1 VGGDDTQHA
10 MADGHTVEAQQAGDD
25 RATTDGPTLAARA
38 RDLANPATV
47 RGTAYLAGGLV
58 LVGLPGLSVAA
69 ANYTVGLVLLALG
82 GLDLVHAVSGRG
94 GVERARWRSALR
106 FPVELGLGGVVVWR
120 PELAVTALVALVGL
134 WLVLRGLFGLVRTS
148 LRRNLT
154 HRATRMAISLATTAL
169 GVLAVMAAAQFP
181 AAVVLIGGVA
191 AILVGV
197 ILTAY
202 GVRFALAPGAGAGAG
217 VDSGSVPQVLGDW
230 VHQMDIGPERRAG
243 LADELYFEPPDRAGK
258 LGAWWAMLLLSGAI
272 ATFAIL
278 QDSTAVVIGAML
290 VAPLMVPILGLAG
303 ALVNGWPHRA
313 ASSAWLVALGA
324 VGVVALSFVLAR
336 WVPPLVALDI
346 NSQITSRTSPTLV
359 DLLIAVSAGA
369 AGAFATVNLRVAS
382 SIAGVAIAVALVPP
396 LAVTGITLAAGSAEE
411 SLGSFLLFAT
421 NVVAIILSA
430 ALVFLLGGFADSS
443 LLRDRAQRLL
453 WTMAPFGALALVVM
467 VPLVFTSQ
475 GLIAASNLQTDT
487 EDAVG
492 VWLRPEPGLEL
503 DQVEVQ
509 PHFLDNEI
517 TVRVSGS
524 GDLPRVEDLHEAV
537 SKDSD
542 LPVALTVEYVPS
554 TVTTVDVEGS
564 VRNRIRDR

>member
-1 VGGDDTQHA
+1 VVGGDDTEHA
-10 MADGHTVEAQQAGDD
+10 MADGHTVDEQHALEGRQPAAEPSLPD
-25 RATTDGPTLAARA
+25 RIRE
-38 RDLANPATV
+38 LANPATV
-47 RGTAYLAGGLV
+47 RGTAYLAGGVV

-69 ANYTVGLVLLALG
+69 ANYTVGLVLLGLG

-94 GVERARWRSALR
+94 AVERARWRSALR
-106 FPVELGLGGVVVWR
+106 FPVELGLGGVVIWQ
-120 PELAVTALVALVGL
+120 PDLAVTALIGLVGL
-134 WLVLRGLFGLVRTS
+134 WLFLRGLFGLVRTS
-148 LRRNLT
+148 LRRHLP
-154 HRATRMAISLATTAL
+154 HRATRMAISLATAAL
-169 GVLAVMAAAQFP
+169 GVLAVMAASQFP

-197 ILTAY
+197 LLLAY
-202 GVRFALAPGAGAGAG
+202 GLRFAVVPGAG
-217 VDSGSVPQVLGDW
+217 VDDGSVPRMLGDW
-230 VHQMDIGPERRAG
+230 VHQMDIGQERRAG

-324 VGVVALSFVLAR
+324 AGVVALSFVLAR

-346 NSQITSRTSPTLV
+346 NSQVTSRTSPTLV

-396 LAVTGITLAAGSAEE
+396 LAVTGITLAAGSPEE

-430 ALVFLLGGFADSS
+430 ALVFLLGGFADSA

-475 GLIAASNLQTDT
+475 GLIAATNLQSDT
-487 EDAVG
+487 EDAAR

-517 TVRVSGS
+517 NVRVSGS
-524 GDLPRVEDLHEAV
+524 GDLPSVEDLHQAV
-537 SKDSD
+537 SKDSE
-542 LPVALTVEYVPS
+542 LPVTLTVEYVPS

-564 VRNRIRDR
+564 VRDRVRDR